1 VSHND
6 PEFLALAALGEHAG
20 TPDDAAHLARCPDC
34 QQELDR
40 LTRLVDLARAD
51 GPVFLEEPPAAV
63 WDRIA
68 AATGTAGTAGPG
80 PAPGRPAQPDEIQV
94 AANGSQVAANG
105 HRPRSAGILNG
116 HERVP
121 AGTRPAAPGRPG
133 RRRRLGRAA
142 AGLAAGLIIG
152 IGGTVAAGQ
161 LTRTAPPVVAQFA
174 LRPLPQ
180 FPQWEHTAGT
190 AVLRDTQA
198 AQQLTV
204 TVSAPAP
211 AGFYEVWLL
220 GANGTSMISLGDL
233 NTERAGTFTLPA
245 QVNLRFYS
253 RVDVSL
259 QPFNGSTQHSAMSV
273 VRGSLPASVT
283 ASGSRG

>member
-1 VSHND
+1 V
-6 PEFLALAALGEHAG
+6 
-20 TPDDAAHLARCPDC
+20 
-34 QQELDR
+34 
-40 LTRLVDLARAD
+40 
-51 GPVFLEEPPAAV
+51 
-63 WDRIA
+63 
-68 AATGTAGTAGPG
+68 
-80 PAPGRPAQPDEIQV
+80 
-94 AANGSQVAANG
+94 
-105 HRPRSAGILNG
+105 NG

-121 AGTRPAAPGRPG
+121 AGARPAAPSRPG

-152 IGGTVAAGQ
+152 IGGTVAAEQ
-161 LTRTAPPVVAQFA
+161 LTRTAAPQVVAQVE

-190 AVLRDTQA
+190 AVPRDAQT

-204 TVSAPAP
+204 TVSGPAP

-233 NTERAGTFTLPA
+233 NTEHAGTFTLPA
-245 QVNLRFYS
+245 RVNLRFYS
-253 RVDVSL
+253 RVDISL
-259 QPFNGSTQHSAMSV
+259 QPFNGSTQHSAVSV